1 MTAYVK
7 FSVDAENHKLR
18 IEAITDEANTLE
30 TIFAKK
36 ALSISTRLAFVE
48 LQEIGVFDIG
58 AQIVINSYGYSDVTL
73 EKIVSELDNSI
84 ESESSEADETEM
96 NWKVG
101 EHEVSLSLDLDD
113 ANEIIGGLASVTA
126 TSAMTVFVLL
136 KKTIHAVEDHYG
148 LEHQEYSM
156 SENDDDDDEDY
167 FEYEDEE
174 ETLN

>member
-101 EHEVSLSLDLDD
+101 EHEVRLSLDLDD

-136 KKTIHAVEDHYG
+136 KKTIHAVEEHYG

-156 SENDDDDDEDY
+156 SENDDDEDY